1 MRDRTQIFMILMIG
15 QD

>member
-15 QD
+15 RD